1 MQKYMQN
8 FAVDASDAA
17 KLKTR
22 VEEGSTV
29 PATEE
34 EEEEN
39 DAYIEKDGLKFAN
52 FQATDVVKMLE
63 ELPTSWTV
71 VQISVNSAADP
82 ALSRFNLILC
92 YICYIDC
99 FARFQGNKKDSG
111 VLGNPAL
118 VVVIYFQDLLPLNL
132 CPRFGHKADV
142 RQFQTALVPPAWA
155 AVL

>member
-1 MQKYMQN
+1 MQKYKQN

-22 VEEGSTV
+22 VEEGSAV
-29 PATEE
+29 PVTEE

-92 YICYIDC
+92 FRILI
-99 FARFQGNKKDSG
+99 
-111 VLGNPAL
+111 VLPDFKETRRTQEYLG
-118 VVVIYFQDLLPLNL
+118 ILP
-132 CPRFGHKADV
+132 
-142 RQFQTALVPPAWA
+142 
-155 AVL
+155 